1 MMYSKPI
8 MEIIELSIDDI
19 VATSAEDFKYEEVN
33 PGDEV
38 NFGQK

>member
-19 VATSAEDFKYEEVN
+19 VATSGFTKEES
-33 PGDEV
+33 GDEEHK
-38 NFGQK
+38 FGS